1 MEREKRGPPA
11 SAAPSPFTAAIRSSP
26 LPRVFRH
33 NPDLLFNGEA
43 DPAEYLIQFN
53 TEMEVYQVPEMTR
66 CRLFAASLRGSAQQ
80 WFSKLGP
87 ASIRT
92 WRQLEDLFVRQF
104 QSTLHYSPPVATLAN
119 IKQREGEP
127 LAEYFRRFNA
137 EVPKSLQ
144 ASEPRTLAEFY
155 EQAEPFKRV
164 EKSMRE
170 LKISES
176 YRDKRDRSSSPDER
190 RKTYRRSSS
199 PKKSARGKEATKDS
213 GSPYTSKWQTHTPLV
228 ASVDHIYATYVGKGV
243 FRKATPLTDYNKRDT
258 SKYCAYHEAT
268 GHDTADCRQLKDEI
282 ETLIRQGKLTEWV
295 VKEVR
300 RHRTDYHTVP
310 PPPPE
315 DKERVPRA
323 GSIHIILGG
332 SHIGGDSRKA
342 MDRYAREAKDKPLT
356 NVNHLSQRPPE
367 LFEREADDIVFKEND
382 AKWVH
387 YPHTDALV
395 IKMKIGTRIN
405 LNRWAPVRVHGKLD
419 RSERD
424 NSAPGDHRRGA
435 SCGHLDRYVYSC
447 RPALC
452 LQCYSGQTSYEGDE
466 DGDLDPS
473 YDDKIPNPH
482 GGRHLE
488 ELSIRIQGLLQPGT
502 QGGRVK
508 KCLKGDS

>member
-53 TEMEVYQVPEMTR
+53 TEMEVYQVPKMTR

-137 EVPKSLQ
+137 EVPKVRGASEETIKNFLIAGLKEGSKFWKSLQ

-199 PKKSARGKEATKDS
+199 PNKSSRGKETNKDS
-213 GSPYTSKWQTHTPLV
+213 GKPYTSKWQTHTPLV
-228 ASVDHIYATYVGKGV
+228 ASIDHIYATYAGNGV

-300 RHRTDYHTVP
+300 KHMTDYHTVP

-315 DKERVPRA
+315 DKERIARA

-342 MDRYAREAKDKPLT
+342 MNRYAREAKDKPLT

-367 LFEREADDIVFKEND
+367 LFEREADDIVFREND

-395 IKMKIGTRIN
+395 IKKD
-405 LNRWAPVRVHGKLD
+405 W
-419 RSERD
+419 
-424 NSAPGDHRRGA
+424 
-435 SCGHLDRYVYSC
+435 
-447 RPALC
+447 
-452 LQCYSGQTSYEGDE
+452 
-466 DGDLDPS
+466 DGECSPS
-473 YDDKIPNPH
+473 N
-482 GGRHLE
+482 G
-488 ELSIRIQGLLQPGT
+488 
-502 QGGRVK
+502 
-508 KCLKGDS
+508 